1 MNLEVFGAIQPF
13 VRMVKIKKSTE
24 LHGEWTDIDN
34 LLIYTA
40 AGESDY
46 LANGVRYH
54 SSPGG
59 FILIPPYVPHMLL
72 ASSGSMLVQYIVH
85 FDFYSDPERM
95 ALPHQSAKNVRISL
109 PKREDL
115 LGGKVCFASFS
126 NESSNIFEDLFL
138 AMFREFTSRE
148 SGHDLMMRGYV
159 TQMIGMLLRQI
170 SSSQFSQISQDAKR
184 SKTWKII
191 KQAQEY
197 IFMHYQEKLSNEI
210 ISEAVGVSPNY
221 LSKVFREKTGLS
233 LYYYVQNYRID
244 MAQKMIVNE
253 KCNITE
259 AAFRCGFSS
268 IHAFSKTFRS
278 IRGMSPTAYLGQ
290 MNQQQ
295 ALPQSDEPDYD
306 PAQHVYYNV

>member
-1 MNLEVFGAIQPF
+1 MNLEEFESIQPF

-24 LHGEWTDIDN
+24 LQGVWTDIDN

-46 LANGVRYH
+46 LLNGMRYH

-59 FILIPPYVPHMLL
+59 FILIPPYVSHMLL
-72 ASSGSMLVQYIVH
+72 PSSGSMLVQYIVH

-95 ALPHQSAKNVRISL
+95 TLPHQSAKNVRIPL
-109 PKREDL
+109 PQREEL
-115 LGGKVCFASFS
+115 LEGKVCFASFS
-126 NESSNIFEDLFL
+126 NEGSLIFENLFL
-138 AMFREFTSRE
+138 AMFREFTSKE
-148 SGHDLMMRGYV
+148 SGHSLMMRGYV

-170 SSSQFSQISQDAKR
+170 SSQFSQTSQDGKV

-210 ISEAVGVSPNY
+210 VSEAVGVSPNY

-244 MAQKMIVNE
+244 MAQKMIINE

-278 IRGMSPTAYLGQ
+278 IRGVSPTAYLGK
-290 MNQQQ
+290 MGRQQPM
-295 ALPQSDEPDYD
+295 PQSEEPDYD
-306 PAQHVYYNV
+306 PERHVYYNV